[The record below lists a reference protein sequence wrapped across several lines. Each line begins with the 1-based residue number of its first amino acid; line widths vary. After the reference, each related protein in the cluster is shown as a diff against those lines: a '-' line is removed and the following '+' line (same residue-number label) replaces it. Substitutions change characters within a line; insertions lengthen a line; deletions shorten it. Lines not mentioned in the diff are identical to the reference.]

1 MKNSISLLE
10 EQRKQLS
17 EVISTGK
24 AAARTIQHA
33 QVLLKIDS
41 GKEGP
46 SWSDK
51 QVKEAYGASSST
63 IWRIRQRFL
72 EHGLNDATNR
82 RPQPE
87 RPEKRKVTGEKEAQL
102 IALVCTEPPTGY
114 SQWSI
119 RLLRKNVVELHIVEE
134 VGRETIRLVLKKM
147 N

>member
-1 MKNSISLLE
+1 MKNNISLLE

-46 SWSDK
+46 SGSDK
-51 QVKEAYGASSST
+51 QVKEEYGASSST
-63 IWRIRQRFL
+63 IWPIRQRFL
-72 EHGLNDATNR
+72 EHGLNDATKR

-87 RPEKRKVTGEKEAQL
+87 RQEKGKQTEKSEGE
-102 IALVCTEPPTGY
+102 
-114 SQWSI
+114 
-119 RLLRKNVVELHIVEE
+119 
-134 VGRETIRLVLKKM
+134 
-147 N
+147 